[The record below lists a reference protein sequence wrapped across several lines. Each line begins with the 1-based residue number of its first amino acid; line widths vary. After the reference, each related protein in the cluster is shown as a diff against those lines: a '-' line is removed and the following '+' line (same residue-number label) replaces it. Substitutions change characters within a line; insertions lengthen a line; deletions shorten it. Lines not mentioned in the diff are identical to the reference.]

1 MISQFLSKCVTVQ
14 CSVSKNVS
22 NWYSKR
28 MIFNESWGSSFK
40 SAGSCSNAVSLV
52 TYWQDYSWYSDLS
65 LNLSPLSITHTVLT
79 AAAELELI
87 LSVLSVSLTPVTAA
101 AELGLSIFLKTGKF
115 IHDTVI
121 YLTSKKLLK
130 WKNDQVRK
138 MIKWKHD
145 WKFLSP
151 S

>member
-1 MISQFLSKCVTVQ
+1 MISQFPSRCMTVQ
-14 CSVSKNVS
+14 CSVSKNAS

-28 MIFNESWGSSFK
+28 MIFNGSWGSSFK
-40 SAGSCSNAVSLV
+40 SAGSCSNAVSLM
-52 TYWQDYSWYSDLS
+52 TYWQDYSWYSNLLS
-65 LNLSPLSITHTVLT
+65 NLNPLSITHTVLT
-79 AAAELELI
+79 VAAELGLI
-87 LSVLSVSLTPVTAA
+87 LSVLSVSLALITAA
-101 AELGLSIFLKTGKF
+101 AELELSIFLKTDKF

-121 YLTSKKLLK
+121 YLTLKKLSK

-138 MIKWKHD
+138 MTKWKHD